1 MFTITHTVQLTNK
14 YIVLIKLRCLITQTT
29 KLVRF
34 ALPSYLTLLIA
45 GTTLDQKASINSCQ
59 LIKQIFL
66 LCWGF
71 WPAELCPS
79 KELGVTAGTVYR
91 IFNLSCDP
99 LFDLPEKRTYLR
111 QYHQH
116 YLIGSNATYDCLAG
130 HQFENGVRQLFFYGA
145 LLRRASF
152 WPLLYRYNSLATW
165 WLCKKWLCK
174 EWERCRMWKYIY
186 DQNMKIQGIYNPF

>member
-1 MFTITHTVQLTNK
+1 MGWDSPFPT
-14 YIVLIKLRCLITQTT
+14 
-29 KLVRF
+29 
-34 ALPSYLTLLIA
+34 A
-45 GTTLDQKASINSCQ
+45 GTILDQMASINSCQ
-59 LIKQIFL
+59 LIKQMFL
-66 LCWGF
+66 LFKGF

-79 KELGVTAGTVYR
+79 KEVGVTVGTVYR

-152 WPLLYRYNSLATW
+152 
-165 WLCKKWLCK
+165 
-174 EWERCRMWKYIY
+174 
-186 DQNMKIQGIYNPF
+186 